1 MPAPI
6 HERGCKSA
14 TQAMKRMRP
23 RIGLVASQARGER
36 AVRSVHLGVK
46 FFHAFRT
53 DRMAELGFR
62 VFLNIVLDLN
72 PIPFIVADFFARG
85 ADGQKSSK
93 GLDFAERLLQFFVL
107 RI

>member
-1 MPAPI
+1 
-6 HERGCKSA
+6 
-14 TQAMKRMRP
+14 
-23 RIGLVASQARGER
+23 
-36 AVRSVHLGVK
+36 
-46 FFHAFRT
+46 
-53 DRMAELGFR
+53 MAELGFR